1 MSDLLK
7 HKLPTYTPPES
18 VWEAV
23 EQGLNEAPLKEAL
36 QHLPMHEPPAQVWLE
51 LTESLPTA
59 RPLRWWRY
67 AAAATITGLLCF
79 VGYVFLHSPSED
91 TKLTY
96 SQEKAFSSALPA
108 QNEAI
113 DQQYEQLQAF
123 CETKTPVCEKP
134 EFKDLKQQLDELT
147 IASRQLKEALGEYN
161 TDASL
166 SSQLS
171 DIEHERAE
179 LLKKLSERI

>member
-36 QHLPMHEPPAQVWLE
+36 QHLPTHEPPAQVWLE
-51 LTESLPTA
+51 LDETLPAA

-67 AAAATITGLLCF
+67 AAAAAITGLLCF
-79 VGYVFLHSPSED
+79 VGYVFLHSQSED
-91 TKLTY
+91 AKLTY
-96 SQEKAFSSALPA
+96 SQEKAFPSALPT
-108 QNEAI
+108 QNEAL
-113 DQQYEQLQAF
+113 DQQYEKLQAF

-134 EFKDLKQQLDELT
+134 EFKDLKHQLDELT

>member
-18 VWEAV
+18 VCEAV
-23 EQGLNEAPLKEAL
+23 EQGLDEAPLKEAL
-36 QHLPMHEPPAQVWLE
+36 QHLPAHEPPAQVWLE
-51 LTESLPTA
+51 LEETLPTA
-59 RPLRWWRY
+59 RPQQWWRY
-67 AAAATITGLLCF
+67 AAAAAITGLLCF
-79 VGYVFLHSPSED
+79 IGYIFLNSQSED
-91 TKLTY
+91 VKLSY
-96 SQEKAFSSALPA
+96 SQEKSPPTALPA
-108 QNEAI
+108 QNEAL
-113 DQQYEQLQAF
+113 DQQYEKLQAF

-134 EFKDLKQQLDELT
+134 EFKNLKHQLDELT